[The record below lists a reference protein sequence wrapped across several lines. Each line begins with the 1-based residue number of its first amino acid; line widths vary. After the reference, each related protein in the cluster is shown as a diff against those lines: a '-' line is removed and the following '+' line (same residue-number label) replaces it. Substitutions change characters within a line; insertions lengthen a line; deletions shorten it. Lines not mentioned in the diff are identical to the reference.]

1 MNSKETWVERT
12 DWRELIAVILLSVT
26 AILTAW
32 SGFQASK
39 WGGEM
44 SIAFSK
50 ASSARIQSV
59 QVDGTA
65 NRKINVQVG
74 LFSAWLQGVA
84 SEDQELADFL
94 SKRFPEPLASAFTA
108 WQATEPFTNP
118 DAPQSPF
125 EMPEYQVPE
134 AAEADALSA
143 KADELFATA
152 LENNQRGDNYTLLA
166 VAFATVLF
174 FAAISGRMR
183 NRRSQWATLGVGL
196 VLFAAAATILLLL
209 PKDF

>member
-1 MNSKETWVERT
+1 MNDQETWVERQ
-12 DWRELIAVILLSVT
+12 DWRELVAVVLLSVT

-50 ASSARIQSV
+50 ASSARIQAV

-84 SEDQELADFL
+84 SQDQALSDFL
-94 SKRFPEPLASAFTA
+94 AKRFPEPLATAFAA
-108 WQATEPFTNP
+108 WQETEPFTNA

-125 EMPEYQVPE
+125 DMPEYQVPE
-134 AAEADALSA
+134 AAEADELDA
-143 KADELFATA
+143 KADELFSTA
-152 LENNQRGDNYTLLA
+152 LDYNQRGDNYTLLA

-174 FAAISGRMR
+174 FAAISGRMK
-183 NRRSQWATLGVGL
+183 NRRSQWAILSVGL
-196 VLFAAAATILLLL
+196 IVFAVAATILLLL